1 MKYQIKPA
9 KPEQAAEIATLIME
23 AMDAD
28 CCQNF
33 AGPHHTLADF
43 HRLITRLVGMEERNT
58 AIKTRSPPCKDNAL

>member
-43 HRLITRLVGMEERNT
+43 HRLTTRLVGMEETPYSYQNRHYY
-58 AIKTRSPPCKDNAL
+58 RL